1 MGERQYEVVVASG
14 DLRPDPREGV
24 SFEHRW
30 TKGGVVFVGAFTG
43 AHLLHLAVAGC
54 VLNDVHREA
63 QRVGMDVDGVRVA
76 AWGDFDTQ
84 TWKSTGIEYMIEVSS
99 TAECSDVDELLQ
111 VVDAVAE
118 IPKAVQQEVLV
129 RRQLAPDPER

>member
-1 MGERQYEVVVASG
+1 M
-14 DLRPDPREGV
+14 
-24 SFEHRW
+24 
-30 TKGGVVFVGAFTG
+30 VFVGAFTG

-129 RRQLAPDPER
+129 RRQLAPDPVR